1 MILLR
6 SVKSVRS
13 EIMEDFIMKK
23 RTLAFIFILCMLLP
37 LFAACNKTTEI
48 KDVAPPV
55 FTVYLKTNNETT
67 AEAMKL
73 VELEVNRY
81 LLQKADI
88 AVQLKFI
95 KEDGYDEAIDQL
107 FEDMETYLAEE
118 SAAAASKKAEEKNQS
133 KGSKKESS
141 AETDESVYVQTED
154 AILDILES
162 GGDIETIGN
171 KKRFDI
177 FLCCGSEKYYEY
189 IELGYLSKLDERLT
203 SDSKVLLDYI
213 YPSFVNPTSSAISA
227 ARVNGATYG
236 IPNNGPIGEY
246 QYLVFDKEYLAKYG
260 YDAPAMKSIFDLED
274 YLKVIKENET
284 GVIPLLNVYAP
295 NDVNFLYQDGY
306 PVATDKNGF
315 LFGTYLDEDMKE
327 FFQLVNKFNKN
338 GYIPSGKLKGD
349 EKFAV
354 RFLSGNEADIEALEA
369 ETGKEYE
376 YVVYRNPV
384 ATAANTLENVFC
396 VTKYCAS
403 SDIPKAMEFITLLN
417 TDEVFRNLILYG
429 VEDIHYKRVDGQ
441 IEKLNNDYSMDVEET
456 GNMFLADTLV
466 GEDSNKWEF
475 AKQQNLSSVISPFIS
490 FKWERQELKQEAEE
504 APEESTDE
512 EITDEST
519 DGPVLEAPDEGED
532 EDKEEEIILEPD
544 YQTIFKKITEKYWA
558 DLISGNGDFEKI
570 WADINKELEDAGY
583 LTALVDSFLPQV
595 RKQVSTYPP
604 VTEVN
609 PHDYM
614 NKAEANTSGDASA
627 A

>member
-1 MILLR
+1 
-6 SVKSVRS
+6 
-13 EIMEDFIMKK
+13 MKK

-37 LFAACNKTTEI
+37 LFAACNRTTEI

-95 KEDGYDEAIDQL
+95 KEDGYEEAIDSL
-107 FEDMETYLAEE
+107 FKDMETYLAEE

-141 AETDESVYVQTED
+141 DSEESVYVQTED
-154 AILDILES
+154 IILDILES
-162 GGDIETIGN
+162 GGEIETAGN

-177 FLCCGSEKYYEY
+177 FLCCGADKYYEY

-246 QYLVFDKEYLAKYG
+246 QYLVFDKEYLTKYG
-260 YDAPAMKSIFDLED
+260 FDAPAMKSIFDLED
-274 YLKVIKENET
+274 YLKVIKDNEKD
-284 GVIPLLNVYAP
+284 VVPLLNVYAP

-306 PVATDKNGF
+306 PVATDSKGF

-327 FFQLVNKFNKN
+327 YFQLINEFNKS
-338 GYIPSGKLKGD
+338 GYLPSGKLKGD

-384 ATAANTLENVFC
+384 ATADNTLQNVFC

-403 SDIPKAMEFITLLN
+403 SDVPKAMEFITLLN

-429 VEDIHYKRVDGQ
+429 VEDIHYTMVDGQ
-441 IEKLNNDYSMDVEET
+441 VEKLNNDYSMDVEET
-456 GNMFLADTLV
+456 GNMFLANTMV
-466 GEDSNKWEF
+466 GEDINKWDF
-475 AKQQNLSSVISPFIS
+475 AKQANLNSIISPFIS
-490 FKWERQELKQEAEE
+490 FKWEPQELKQEEDE

-512 EITDEST
+512 EVTDESKG
-519 DGPVLEAPDEGED
+519 DGPVLEAPDD
-532 EDKEEEIILEPD
+532 DDDKKEEEEVILEPD
-544 YQTIFKKITEKYWA
+544 YQTIFKKIVDKYWA

-570 WADINKELEDAGY
+570 WADLNKELEEAGY

-614 NKAEANTSGDASA
+614 NKAEDNTSGDASA